1 MLLESFSHT
10 TWIPQTSSDSSE
22 EDLTLA
28 FLELYRRLLTLP
40 ARSNSCQKTRE
51 IYNLLRSLARV
62 PCTKEESQ
70 RVLAN
75 LQQARVLEA
84 LRSIYQEIQ
93 FNSELDLIPV

>member
-1 MLLESFSHT
+1 MQPEPVSHT
-10 TWIPQTSSDSSE
+10 TEISQISSDGSSE
-22 EDLTLA
+22 ELTSA
-28 FLELYRRLLTLP
+28 FLELYRRLLTLS

-51 IYNLLRSLARV
+51 VYNLLRSLARV

-70 RVLAN
+70 QVLAN
-75 LQQARVLEA
+75 LQEARVLEA